1 MPHLR
6 VFVWSAR
13 TGLSSGV
20 WPRGASLQE
29 GLLPAVEQHDER
41 RGQGV
46 VGVRGKYARD
56 LQRDA
61 DARGRI

>member
-6 VFVWSAR
+6 VFVRSAR
-13 TGLSSGV
+13 TGLSSRV
-20 WPRGASLQE
+20 WRRVASLQE

-41 RGQGV
+41 RAQGV
-46 VGVRGKYARD
+46 VGVRGKHARD

>member
-1 MPHLR
+1 MCHICASLCG
-6 VFVWSAR
+6 A
-13 TGLSSGV
+13 TGG
-20 WPRGASLQE
+20 WPRVASLQE

-46 VGVRGKYARD
+46 VGVRGKHARD

-61 DARGRI
+61 DARGRV